1 MKRLCLILAF
11 GVLLPATARA
21 EPIVIVQSSSGGFS
35 GGTVN
40 TGGFLSVDLGTIAM
54 APNSVG
60 TYLFTGLTMGVNYTL
75 SVMVTGITNWDTLTA
90 ELLDPVGDGNDR
102 RDPSTQPGYVPT
114 GYSTSNNE
122 DGLSFAQSAAFTR
135 SAIFAGGAATVTA
148 NEMSDMGDL
157 LMFSGIGSGRAGTAT
172 VTFGLRNYGSNGFL
186 LRLSSNRLN
195 SQTPEPASMLLL
207 GTGLAGLV
215 AARRRRSLAR

>member
-1 MKRLCLILAF
+1 
-11 GVLLPATARA
+11 
-21 EPIVIVQSSSGGFS
+21 
-35 GGTVN
+35 
-40 TGGFLSVDLGTIAM
+40 VDLGTIAM

-102 RDPSTQPGYVPT
+102 RDPSTQPGYVPS

-157 LMFSGIGSGRAGTAT
+157 LMFSGIGSGRAV
-172 VTFGLRNYGSNGFL
+172 VTFGLRNYGNNG
-186 LRLSSNRLN
+186 
-195 SQTPEPASMLLL
+195 
-207 GTGLAGLV
+207 
-215 AARRRRSLAR
+215 

>member
-35 GGTVN
+35 GGTIN
-40 TGGFLSVDLGTIAM
+40 TTGAPLSIDLGSIAM
-54 APNSVG
+54 SPNSVG
-60 TYLFTGLTMGVNYTL
+60 VYLFNGLTMGVNYTL
-75 SVMVTGITNWDTLTA
+75 SVIITGITNWDTLRA
-90 ELLDPVGDGNDR
+90 ELLDPIGDGNDG
-102 RDPSTQPGYVPT
+102 RDPASQPAYVPA

-135 SAIFAGGAATVTA
+135 SATFAGGSATVTA
-148 NEMSDMGDL
+148 NEMSDIGDI
-157 LMFSGIGSGRAGTAT
+157 LMFEGIGANRAR
-172 VTFGLRNYGSNGFL
+172 VTFGLRNYSNNGFL
-186 LRLSSNRLN
+186 LRFSSNGV

-207 GTGLAGLV
+207 GTGLAGLL
-215 AARRRRSLAR
+215 AARRRRSQNV

>member
-40 TGGFLSVDLGTIAM
+40 TGGLSVDLGTIAM

-60 TYLFTGLTMGVNYTL
+60 VYLFNGLTMGVNYTL
-75 SVMVTGITNWDTLTA
+75 SVIVTGITNWDTLRA
-90 ELLDPVGDGNDR
+90 ELLDPIGDGNDR
-102 RDPSTQPGYVPT
+102 RDPASQPAYVPT

-135 SAIFAGGAATVTA
+135 SADFAGGSATVTA
-148 NEMSDMGDL
+148 NEMSDMGDI
-157 LMFSGIGSGRAGTAT
+157 LMFEGIGANRAR
-172 VTFGLRNYGSNGFL
+172 VTFGLRNYSNNGFL
-186 LRLSSNRLN
+186 LRLSSNRIN

-207 GTGLAGLV
+207 GTGLAGLL
-215 AARRRRSLAR
+215 AARRRRSQNV

>member
-11 GVLLPATARA
+11 GVLLPAMARA
-21 EPIVIVQSSSGGFS
+21 EPIVIVKSQLSSGGFS

-40 TGGFLSVDLGTIAM
+40 TGPLSVDLGTIAM

-60 TYLFTGLTMGVNYTL
+60 VYLFNGLQMGVNYTL
-75 SVMVTGITNWDTLTA
+75 SVIVTGITNWDTLTT

-102 RDPSTQPGYVPT
+102 GDPANQPAYVPA
-114 GYSTSNNE
+114 GYSTSNNT

-135 SAIFAGGAATVTA
+135 SAVFAGGSATVTA
-148 NEMSDMGDL
+148 NEMSDVGDV
-157 LMFSGIGSGRAGTAT
+157 LMFSDIGAGRAV
-172 VTFGLRNYGSNGFL
+172 VTFGLRNYSHNGFL

-195 SQTPEPASMLLL
+195 GQTPEPASMLLL
-207 GTGLAGLV
+207 GTGLAGLL
-215 AARRRRSLAR
+215 AARRRRSQSV